1 MQGPRGTRPEELDEV
16 TELVNLVFHGGR
28 PDPPT
33 MKDNFP
39 MLFSDWNLNNLR
51 IIVEDDK
58 VVSHI
63 GVSQREISV
72 YGCRTRVGSI
82 GAVCTHPDY
91 RGRGFATMLLED
103 TIKMLDTDGATVMII
118 SGGRG
123 LYQRAGCRG
132 VGKRYNFNINR
143 SDLDKFPSTPGDI
156 EIISYQQAKHLKQFA
171 EIQQR
176 EAIRFLRP
184 VDDFKAMLDVIVMRR
199 ELGQRNDVLAVQR
212 DGTCFAYVVMDIN
225 KKRDSEELVCRI
237 GEYAGSRLA
246 IMSAIKMFA
255 SRSGSRS
262 NRAKPD
268 AFPTKTP
275 DGSGFSNPSERG
287 GLRLFEKHDFNELN
301 VGVLPQDTEFFYI
314 LEALGLQ
321 PSVNTLAGTM
331 RIINFKRLMEHFMP
345 YFQQRLGRETAEV
358 LQFKT
363 DDGRHLFQIADEQ
376 FIIENEADLVRLIL
390 GTPDNAELKIMPN
403 EGFDTPSVGF
413 DTQAT
418 QPKPQPKGKLA
429 EVLREVLPLPFVW
442 PGLNFV

>member
-1 MQGPRGTRPEELDEV
+1 MQGPRGTKPEEFDEV

-82 GAVCTHPDY
+82 GSVCTHPDY
-91 RGRGFATMLLED
+91 RGRGFATMLLKD
-103 TIKMLDTDGATVMII
+103 TIKMLNADGATVMII

-123 LYQRAGCRG
+123 LYQRAECRG

-143 SDLDKFPSTPGDI
+143 SDFIPSANTPRPPFGRGTDI
-156 EIISYQQAKHLKQFA
+156 EIVPYQEAEHLKQFA

-199 ELGQRNDVLAVQR
+199 GLGQRNDVLAIQK
-212 DGTCFAYVVMDIN
+212 DGTCFAYMVISID

-246 IMSAIKMFA
+246 IISAIKI
-255 SRSGSRS
+255 
-262 NRAKPD
+262 
-268 AFPTKTP
+268 
-275 DGSGFSNPSERG
+275 
-287 GLRLFEKHDFNELN
+287 LFGKHDFNELT
-301 VGVLPQDTEFFYI
+301 VGALPQDTEFLYI
-314 LEALGLQ
+314 LETLGLQ
-321 PSVNTLAGTM
+321 SSVNTLAGTM
-331 RIINFKRLMEHFMP
+331 RIINFERLMEHFMP
-345 YFQQRLGRETAEV
+345 YLQQRLGRKTAEA
-358 LQFKT
+358 LQFKCAKPSRESGT
-363 DDGRHLFQIADEQ
+363 IDGKHLFQFADEQ
-376 FIIENEADLVRLIL
+376 FIIESEADLVQLIL
-390 GTPDNAELKIMPN
+390 GTPDNAELKIMPT
-403 EGFDTPSVGF
+403 E
-413 DTQAT
+413 
-418 QPKPQPKGKLA
+418 GKLA
-429 EVLREVLPLPFVW
+429 GILREILPLPFVW

>member
-1 MQGPRGTRPEELDEV
+1 MQGPRGTKPEELDEV
-16 TELVNLVFHGGR
+16 TELVNLVFHGGN
-28 PDPPT
+28 PNPPT

-51 IIVEDDK
+51 VIVEDDK

-91 RGRGFATMLLED
+91 RERGFATMLLED

-132 VGKRYNFNINR
+132 VGKRYNFHINR
-143 SDLDKFPSTPGDI
+143 SDLDRFPSSSGDI
-156 EIISYQQAKHLKQFA
+156 EIASYQEVEHLKQFS

-199 ELGQRNDVLAVQR
+199 GLGQRNDVLAVQR
-212 DGTCFAYVVMDIN
+212 DGTCFAYMVMSIN
-225 KKRDSEELVCRI
+225 QKRDSDELVCRI

-246 IMSAIKMFA
+246 IISAIKMFA

-268 AFPTKTP
+268 AF
-275 DGSGFSNPSERG
+275 

-301 VGVLPQDTEFFYI
+301 VGALPQDTEFFYI
-314 LEALGLQ
+314 LEALNLQ
-321 PSVNTLAGTM
+321 PSINTLAGTM
-331 RIINFKRLMEHFMP
+331 RIINFERLMEHFRP
-345 YFQQRLGRETAEV
+345 YLQQSLGRKTAAS
-358 LQFKT
+358 LQFKAN
-363 DDGRHLFQIADEQ
+363 DGKHLFQIEDEQ
-376 FIIENEADLVRLIL
+376 FIIENEADLVQLIL

-403 EGFDTPSVGF
+403 EG
-413 DTQAT
+413 
-418 QPKPQPKGKLA
+418 KLA
-429 EVLREVLPLPFVW
+429 EVLCEVLPLPFVW
-442 PGLNFV
+442 AGLNFV

>member
-1 MQGPRGTRPEELDEV
+1 MQGPRGTKPEEFDEV

-72 YGCRTRVGSI
+72 HGCRTKVGSI

-103 TIKMLDTDGATVMII
+103 TIKMLDANGATVMII

-132 VGKRYNFNINR
+132 VGKRYNFHINR
-143 SDLDKFPSTPGDI
+143 SDLDKFPSANNPLPPFGRGMDI
-156 EIISYQQAKHLKQFA
+156 EIVSYREAEHLKQFA

-212 DGTCFAYVVMDIN
+212 DGTCFAYMVMFID

-246 IMSAIKMFA
+246 IMSAMKI
-255 SRSGSRS
+255 
-262 NRAKPD
+262 
-268 AFPTKTP
+268 
-275 DGSGFSNPSERG
+275 
-287 GLRLFEKHDFNELN
+287 LFGKHDFNELSI
-301 VGVLPQDTEFFYI
+301 GALPQDSEFLYI
-314 LEALGLQ
+314 FELLGLQ

-331 RIINFKRLMEHFMP
+331 RIINFERLMEHFMP
-345 YFQQRLGRETAEV
+345 YFQQRLGRKTAEA
-358 LQFKT
+358 LQFNT
-363 DDGRHLFQIADEQ
+363 DGGRHLFQIADEQ
-376 FIIENEADLVRLIL
+376 FIIENEADLVQLIL
-390 GTPDNAELKIMPN
+390 GTPNNAELKIMPT
-403 EGFDTPSVGF
+403 EGFDTPSV
-413 DTQAT
+413 T
-418 QPKPQPKGKLA
+418 QPKGKLA

>member
-1 MQGPRGTRPEELDEV
+1 MREEKMQGPRGTKPEEFDEV

-72 YGCRTRVGSI
+72 HGCRTRVGSI
-82 GAVCTHPDY
+82 GSVCTHPDY

-103 TIKMLDTDGATVMII
+103 TIKMLDADGATVMII

-143 SDLDKFPSTPGDI
+143 SDWDKFPSTNNPLPPFGRGMDI
-156 EIISYQQAKHLKQFA
+156 EIVSYQEAEHLKQFA

-199 ELGQRNDVLAVQR
+199 ELGQRNDVLAIQR
-212 DGTCFAYVVMDIN
+212 EGTCFAYMVMSID
-225 KKRDSEELVCRI
+225 KKRDSEELICRI
-237 GEYAGSRLA
+237 GEYGGSRLA
-246 IMSAIKMFA
+246 IISAIKI
-255 SRSGSRS
+255 
-262 NRAKPD
+262 
-268 AFPTKTP
+268 
-275 DGSGFSNPSERG
+275 
-287 GLRLFEKHDFNELN
+287 LFGKISSSFLFDFNELS
-301 VGVLPQDTEFFYI
+301 VGALPQDTEFLYI

-321 PSVNTLAGTM
+321 PSVNALAGTM
-331 RIINFKRLMEHFMP
+331 RIINFEKLMEHFTP
-345 YFQQRLGRETAEV
+345 YIQQRLGRKTAEA
-358 LQFKT
+358 LQFKCAKPSRESGT
-363 DDGRHLFQIADEQ
+363 SDGKHLFQIEDEQ

-390 GTPDNAELKIMPN
+390 GAPDNAELKIMPT
-403 EGFDTPSVGF
+403 E
-413 DTQAT
+413 
-418 QPKPQPKGKLA
+418 GKLA
-429 EVLREVLPLPFVW
+429 EVLREILPLPFVW

>member
-1 MQGPRGTRPEELDEV
+1 MQGPRGTKPEEFDEV

-28 PDPPT
+28 LDPPT

-51 IIVEDDK
+51 IIVEDGK

-82 GAVCTHPDY
+82 GSVCTHPDY

-103 TIKMLDTDGATVMII
+103 TIKRLDADGATVMVI

-132 VGKRYNFNINR
+132 VGKGYNFHISR
-143 SDLDKFPSTPGDI
+143 SDLDKFPSANNPLPPCGKGPDI
-156 EIISYQQAKHLKQFA
+156 EIVSYQEAEHLKQFA

-184 VDDFKAMLDVIVMRR
+184 MDDFKAMLDVIVMRR
-199 ELGQRNDVLAVQR
+199 ELGQRNDVLALQR
-212 DGTCFAYVVMDIN
+212 GGTCFAYMVISID

-237 GEYAGSRLA
+237 GEYGGSRLA
-246 IMSAIKMFA
+246 IMSAIKM
-255 SRSGSRS
+255 
-262 NRAKPD
+262 
-268 AFPTKTP
+268 
-275 DGSGFSNPSERG
+275 
-287 GLRLFEKHDFNELN
+287 LFGRHDFNGLI
-301 VGVLPQDTEFFYI
+301 VGVLPQDTEFLYL

-331 RIINFKRLMEHFMP
+331 RIINFVRLMEQFMP
-345 YFQQRLGRETAEV
+345 YIQQRLGRKTAKA

-363 DDGRHLFQIADEQ
+363 DNGKHIFKIDAEQ
-376 FIIENEADLVRLIL
+376 FIIESEADLVQLIL
-390 GTPDNAELKIMPN
+390 GTPDNAELKIMPT
-403 EGFDTPSVGF
+403 E
-413 DTQAT
+413 
-418 QPKPQPKGKLA
+418 GKLA
-429 EVLREVLPLPFVW
+429 EVLREILPLPFVW

>member
-1 MQGPRGTRPEELDEV
+1 MQGPRGTKPEEFDEV

-33 MKDNFP
+33 MKDKFP

-63 GVSQREISV
+63 GVSQRETSV

-103 TIKMLDTDGATVMII
+103 TIKMLDADGATVMII

-132 VGKRYNFNINR
+132 VGKRYNFHIKH
-143 SDLDKFPSTPGDI
+143 SDLDKFPSVSEDV
-156 EIISYQQAKHLKQFA
+156 EIVSYQEAKHLKQFA

-184 VDDFKAMLDVIVMRR
+184 VDDFKAMLDVIVMKRG
-199 ELGQRNDVLAVQR
+199 LGQRNDVLAVQR
-212 DGTCFAYVVMDIN
+212 DGTCFAYMVISIDR
-225 KKRDSEELVCRI
+225 KRDSEELVCRI

-246 IMSAIKMFA
+246 IISAIKM
-255 SRSGSRS
+255 
-262 NRAKPD
+262 
-268 AFPTKTP
+268 
-275 DGSGFSNPSERG
+275 
-287 GLRLFEKHDFNELN
+287 LFGKHDFNELN
-301 VGVLPQDTEFFYI
+301 VGLLPQDTEFFYI
-314 LEALGLQ
+314 LEALGPQL
-321 PSVNTLAGTM
+321 SINTLAGTM
-331 RIINFKRLMEHFMP
+331 RIINFERLLEHFMP
-345 YFQQRLGRETAEV
+345 YFQQRLGRKTAES

-363 DDGRHLFQIADEQ
+363 NDGKHLFQIADEQ
-376 FIIENEADLVRLIL
+376 FIIENEADLVQLIL

-403 EGFDTPSVGF
+403 EG
-413 DTQAT
+413 
-418 QPKPQPKGKLA
+418 KLA
-429 EVLREVLPLPFVW
+429 EVLREILPLPFVW